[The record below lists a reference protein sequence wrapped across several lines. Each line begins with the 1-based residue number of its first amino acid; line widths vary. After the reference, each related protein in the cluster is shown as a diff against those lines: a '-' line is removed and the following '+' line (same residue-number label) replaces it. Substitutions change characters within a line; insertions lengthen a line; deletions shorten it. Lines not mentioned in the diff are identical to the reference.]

1 MITLN
6 FKSIEF
12 ENFQSLGKGS
22 LNLNDLGLCLI
33 QGINNYDNMTKSN
46 GSGKSSLMST
56 IIWCLF
62 GQTPTGIK
70 GDVVNKFSK
79 GGCYVKLILDVDN
92 VEYTII
98 RSQKHKE
105 YKTGLIVYKNGEDI
119 SARNKTD
126 SDKVIKDVLQ
136 IDKDIFLQLIYL
148 SQGFSD
154 RFAIYTPKNRK
165 ELLEELYNVNEN
177 LDYFVNLLKDK
188 LSTINDDYTNNST
201 LLIKTNSNIE
211 NISNNIAST
220 QNSID
225 YNLLKIKQI
234 KEDNTN
240 IDINEIKKL
249 ENNINENIQ
258 QKDTLKEKL
267 HKIDLEISKL
277 NVEKNQIL
285 DKNNNLKNEKNKF
298 SNNKVC
304 PTCGTIL
311 EDYENNE
318 HIQLHLKEID
328 DNININQ
335 NKIDEISKKLFAFQ
349 EKRDIIK
356 SNKLNSIEN
365 NILKYQKELNVL
377 NEQYKKQ
384 VEKDANVLA
393 LKNQIKEQKEN
404 IQELNNKLEQLNI
417 DVIKYEK
424 VKIELSETKT
434 ILEHMIRLANNQF
447 KSYLLDVII
456 KSLNEILKE
465 LSLNLFENEIIQIE
479 GDNKLDIKLININ
492 DDKLFKYYEQLSGG
506 EQRKCDISIIIAQR
520 RLAQKMNSIYSN
532 VLIADEIFDGLDEV
546 SFNIVLDLLSNEMQD
561 VESMFIISHRDIKEI
576 PFDTLISVIKNKN
589 QISEISYN

>member
-56 IIWCLF
+56 IVWCLF
-62 GQTPTGIK
+62 GQTPNGIK

-79 GGCYVKLILDVDN
+79 GGCYVKLILEVDG

-98 RSQKHKE
+98 RSQSHKE
-105 YKTGLIVYKNGEDI
+105 YKTGLQIFKNGEDI

-126 SDKVIKDVLQ
+126 SDKVIKEILQ
-136 IDKDIFLQLIYL
+136 IDKEIFLQLIYL

-165 ELLEELYNVNEN
+165 ELLEELYHVNKNLEYFVGLLKEKLGNVNIEH
-177 LDYFVNLLKDK
+177 
-188 LSTINDDYTNNST
+188 NNKNTS
-201 LLIKTNSNIE
+201 LIKTTSNIE
-211 NISNNIAST
+211 NISNNIIST

-240 IDINEIKKL
+240 IDENEIKSL
-249 ENNINENIQ
+249 EKTIKDLNE
-258 QKDTLKEKL
+258 QKDVLKDKL
-267 HKIDLEISKL
+267 HKIDLELSKL
-277 NVEKNQIL
+277 NSEKSQI
-285 DKNNNLKNEKNKF
+285 NANINNLKNEKNKF

-304 PTCGTIL
+304 PTCGTVL
-311 EDYENNE
+311 EDYEHNE
-318 HIQLHLKEID
+318 HIQTHLKEID
-328 DNININQ
+328 VSINENQ
-335 NKIDEISKKLFAFQ
+335 EKLNTFISKISIFQ
-349 EKRDIIK
+349 EKRNTINN
-356 SNKLNSIEN
+356 NKLNEIEN
-365 NILKYQKELNVL
+365 NLSKHQKELNVL

-384 VEKDANVLA
+384 LKKEANILA
-393 LKNQIKEQKEN
+393 LKNQIKEQKESISKYN
-404 IQELNNKLEQLNI
+404 DDIEKLKI
-417 DVIKYEK
+417 DEENYKKEIEKIK
-424 VKIELSETKT
+424 ETIT

-447 KSYLLDVII
+447 KSYLLSVIVN
-456 KSLNEILKE
+456 SLNEILKE
-465 LSLNLFENEIIQIE
+465 LSMNLFENEIIQIE
-479 GDNKLDIKLININ
+479 GDNKLDIKLINN
-492 DDKLFKYYEQLSGG
+492 NEESFKYYEQLSGG
-506 EQRKCDISIIIAQR
+506 EQRRCDISIIIAQR
-520 RLAQKMNSIYSN
+520 KLAQKMNSIYSN
-532 VLIADEIFDGLDEV
+532 ILITDEIFDGLDEI
-546 SFNIVLDLLSNEMQD
+546 SFGVVLDLLSNEMQD
-561 VESMFIISHRDIKEI
+561 IESMFIISHRDMKEI